1 MYKNI
6 LIPIDVAHSEK
17 AEEMITTAEKL
28 SDSDTTLILLT
39 VVYNLPAYTPVDLT
53 SDYFEISKT
62 EAKVALSK
70 ISENTELKTSVEIQ
84 VGDAHNNILET
95 AKSKEADLIIIG
107 SHKPGFSDYLLGSTA
122 SRVVRHA
129 QCPVM
134 VLR

>member
-1 MYKNI
+1 MYENI

-17 AEEMITTAEKL
+17 AEEMIANAEKL
-28 SDSDTTLILLT
+28 SDADTNLILLS

-62 EAKVALSK
+62 EAKAALSK
-70 ISENTELKTSVEIQ
+70 ISGNTELNTTVEIQ

-95 AKSKEADLIIIG
+95 AKNKKADLIIIG

>member
-17 AEEMITTAEKL
+17 AKEMIATAEKL
-28 SDSDTTLILLT
+28 SDAETNLILLT

-53 SDYFEISKT
+53 SDYFEIAKT
-62 EAKVALSK
+62 EAKAALSK
-70 ISENTELKTSVEIQ
+70 IAGNTELKASVEIQ

-95 AKSKEADLIIIG
+95 AKANEADLIIIG

>member
-6 LIPIDVAHSEK
+6 LVPIDIAHSEK
-17 AEEMITTAEKL
+17 ASEMIAVAEKL
-28 SDSDTTLILLT
+28 SDKKSNLILLT

-53 SDYFEISKT
+53 SDYFEIAKN
-62 EAKVALSK
+62 EAKAELSK
-70 ISENTELKTSVEIQ
+70 MSGKTNLKSIVEIQ
-84 VGDAHNNILET
+84 IGDAHNNILET
-95 AKSKEADLIIIG
+95 AKDKKADLIIIG

>member
-6 LIPIDVAHSEK
+6 LVPIDIAHSEK
-17 AEEMITTAEKL
+17 ASEMIAVAEKL
-28 SDSDTTLILLT
+28 SDEKSNLILLT

-53 SDYFEISKT
+53 SDYFEIAKN
-62 EAKVALSK
+62 EAKAELSK
-70 ISENTELKTSVEIQ
+70 MSGKTNLKSIVEIQ
-84 VGDAHNNILET
+84 IGDAHNNILET
-95 AKSKEADLIIIG
+95 AKDKKADLIIIG

>member
-17 AEEMITTAEKL
+17 AEEMIATAEKL
-28 SDSDTTLILLT
+28 SDADTNLILLT

-53 SDYFEISKT
+53 SDYFEIAKT
-62 EAKVALSK
+62 EAKAALSK
-70 ISENTELKTSVEIQ
+70 ISGNTDLKTSVEVQ

-95 AKSKEADLIIIG
+95 AKAKEADLIIIG